1 MSDIEVTTALI
12 SPPVVVVE
20 MLTGQPG
27 APGEDGTDAN
37 WTQMTQAQY
46 DALVVKDPT
55 TLYVIVG

>member
-1 MSDIEVTTALI
+1 MSDVEVTTALI

-20 MLTGQPG
+20 MIAGQPG
-27 APGEDGTDAN
+27 SDGTDAN